1 MPHEWRVP
9 RYGIPQRA
17 ILQPPATTLPSWLV
31 KFAKL
36 DLQLLEMQCWRPPT
50 LTLQR
55 ASYPRIN
62 HLNIFPH
69 FSPDLSQGPRF
80 VSVTGKLGV
89 PDPSSIQS
97 ELDRWFQVLRSP
109 RRKELVV
116 PLH

>member
-1 MPHEWRVP
+1 MLEASHTN
-9 RYGIPQRA
+9 
-17 ILQPPATTLPSWLV
+17 L
-31 KFAKL
+31 AKEPVIHAL
-36 DLQLLEMQCWRPPT
+36 IT
-50 LTLQR
+50 
-55 ASYPRIN
+55 S
-62 HLNIFPH
+62 IFSPH